1 MRTMISNLP
10 RDLIEEI
17 ISRVPLKFMKAVR
30 LTCKTWNNLSKSEF
44 LRKRITREGETMM
57 IAIRNHN
64 LYLMRVVVDGVDPSI
79 ELKGKL
85 NCIVVDDV
93 DHSMEGQLSF
103 LNDEVNITEVL
114 HFEGLLL
121 FILRD
126 VTRIMVWNPYWGQ
139 TVWIKLRYSHLPRG
153 IDRFSYA
160 LGYED
165 KKSCRKNKLLRFID
179 YFFKE
184 PENQF
189 FWYEIYDF
197 DCGLWTTLDVTPHWC
212 IYCCSHGVSLK
223 GNTYWCAAKR
233 SSECY
238 TNHIICFDFTRER
251 FGPLLPLPA
260 LEVRDHEDG
269 NWTLSCVKEEKL
281 VALFQPYYAYELE
294 IWITIKINVEMV
306 SWSKFLRMDTGP
318 RINVPH
324 TFFIDEEKKVYM
336 DFNEDY
342 DSDSDSDIR
351 KQSINI
357 IGEAGYLKKMDTGVP
372 EDQYGRQRDCSY
384 VPNLVQISKPLQ
396 GKRIKESRLE
406 KRRFNQNRSRLA
418 TIEKLLKKDRD
429 W

>member
-1 MRTMISNLP
+1 MKTTISNLP

-17 ISRVPLKFMKAVR
+17 LSRVPLKTMKAVR
-30 LTCKTWNNLSKSEF
+30 LTCKRWNNLSKSER

-57 IAIRNHN
+57 IAITNHK
-64 LYLMRVVVDGVDPSI
+64 LYLMSVVVDVNPTM

-85 NCIVVDDV
+85 SCIVVNNV
-93 DHSMEGQLSF
+93 GHSMEGQLSF
-103 LNDEVNITEVL
+103 LNDEVSITEVL

-126 VTRIMVWNPYWGQ
+126 VTRIVVWNPYWGQ
-139 TVWIKLRYSHLPRG
+139 TVWIKLRYSHLPHG

-165 KKSCRKNKLLRFID
+165 KESCHRNKLLRFID

-197 DCGLWTTLDVTPHWC
+197 DSGLWTTLDVTPHWR

-238 TNHIICFDFTRER
+238 KNHIICFDFTRER
-251 FGPLLPLPA
+251 FGPLLPLPVE
-260 LEVRDHEDG
+260 LRDHDYAYV
-269 NWTLSCVKEEKL
+269 TLSCVKEEKL
-281 VALFQPYYAYELE
+281 AALFQHNDQHGSNELE
-294 IWITIKINVEMV
+294 IWITTKIDVEMV
-306 SWSKFLRMDTGP
+306 SWSKFLRMDWGP
-318 RINVPH
+318 KINCPIS
-324 TFFIDEEKKVYM
+324 FFIEEEKKVFM
-336 DFNEDY
+336 DLNFVHNYETGHMKDY
-342 DSDSDSDIR
+342 
-351 KQSINI
+351 INI
-357 IGEAGYLKKMDTGVP
+357 IGEAGYLKKMNIGVP
-372 EDQYGRQRDCSY
+372 GDPNGRPKCCSY
-384 VPNLVQISKPLQ
+384 VPSLIQIRKPSG
-396 GKRIKESRLE
+396 GKRIKESRVE
-406 KRRFNQNRSRLA
+406 KRRFNQNMSRLA
-418 TIEKLLKKDRD
+418 AIEKLIKKDRH